1 MDIHPWTMY
10 EIAQAR
16 HEERVLRGLAA
27 YQALRAREER
37 LAESVATAGS
47 RGRIRIL
54 DRLRRREIGVAGSP
68 ARPAV

>member
-37 LAESVATAGS
+37 SDESVATAGS
-47 RGRIRIL
+47 KGRIRIL
-54 DRLRRREIGVAGSP
+54 DRLRRRETGVAGSP

>member
-37 LAESVATAGS
+37 EAELGVETRSARRV
-47 RGRIRIL
+47 RLL
-54 DRLRRREIGVAGSP
+54 DRLRRREVGVAGSS
-68 ARPAV
+68 ARPAI